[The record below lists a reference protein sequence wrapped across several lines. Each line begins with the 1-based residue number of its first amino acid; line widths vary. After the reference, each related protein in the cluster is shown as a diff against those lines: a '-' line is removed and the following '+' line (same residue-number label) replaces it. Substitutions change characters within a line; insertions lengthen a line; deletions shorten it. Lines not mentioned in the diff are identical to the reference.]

1 MRNHQYIKA
10 FCFFNFSLNLKLFWK
25 KKNKP
30 ILKINMAVTFRKNT
44 NLGPRPEFSNSPHIK
59 P

>member
-10 FCFFNFSLNLKLFWK
+10 FCFFNFSVNLKLFWK

-30 ILKINMAVTFRKNT
+30 ILKIYMAVTFRKNT
-44 NLGPRPEFSNSPHIK
+44 N
-59 P
+59 